1 MGQKFSWWNRRGR
14 NRSRI
19 KGGGNYEGA
28 RESRYLF
35 GRIQG
40 RIISKGEFFVR
51 IKIYPLSVEPVVI
64 FVPELSFHFF
74 INILFLSAVCLK
86 KKNLLIMMLCYSVM
100 LFLISMYWSQRIKD
114 TMKFENYWKFISSS
128 IV

>member
-86 KKNLLIMMLCYSVM
+86 KKKLIDYDVVYPVM
-100 LFLISMYWSQRIKD
+100 LFLISMY
-114 TMKFENYWKFISSS
+114 
-128 IV
+128 

>member
-86 KKNLLIMMLCYSVM
+86 KKKLIDYDVVYPVM